1 MKHITRPEKEETWIP
16 YNPMGAKGFSFIFE
30 ALSTDYTDAYSIDVV
45 KVDVGG
51 FSPFHIDPDN
61 HAFYVLEGE
70 AEMVIAEERSIVRKG
85 EIARIPMGVVHSIA
99 NCGNGPLLMLSIY
112 DPPRDRSRQK
122 AAAAAQAD
130 VSAISHGG

>member
-1 MKHITRPEKEETWIP
+1 MRHITNPAEGPWIP
-16 YNPMGAKGFSFIFE
+16 YNPMGAEGFSFVFE
-30 ALSTDYTDAYSIDVV
+30 ALSREYTDAYSIDLV

-51 FSPFHIDPDN
+51 SSPFHIDPDN
-61 HAFYVLEGE
+61 HAFYILEGE
-70 AEMVIAEERSIVRKG
+70 AEMIIAEERTIARKG

-99 NCGNGPLLMLSIY
+99 NHGDVPLLMLSIY

-130 VSAISHGG
+130 VSAVSHGG